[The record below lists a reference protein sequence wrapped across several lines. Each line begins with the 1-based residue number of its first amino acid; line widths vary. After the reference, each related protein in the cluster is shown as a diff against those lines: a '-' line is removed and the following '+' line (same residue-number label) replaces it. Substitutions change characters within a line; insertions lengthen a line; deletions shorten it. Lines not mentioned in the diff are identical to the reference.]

1 MIVVSGKRELSA
13 DHLES
18 EDLEESAPYSNREVG
33 LFTKELSSPHLRKPA
48 RPLSE
53 PGEARLHAVPS
64 SVKTQVLLKEAASE
78 SIKRSVQYFLRIQDS
93 QGYWWAELE
102 SNTTITSE
110 YIMLH
115 TILGCVDPVRTAS
128 MVRYLLKMQ
137 RPNGAWGLYFD
148 DGGDLS
154 TTIET
159 YFALKLAG
167 EDCRSE
173 PLSRARAFIL
183 ERGGI
188 EASRVFT
195 KIWLALFGQYDWK
208 KIPSMPVEVVLLP
221 EDFAFNIY
229 EFSSWARGTIV
240 PLSIV
245 MALRP
250 TLNLPRNKRIPELYV
265 AEEHPDDCRKPLS
278 PTHRLFLLIDGA
290 VKLYERSPIPSL
302 RKRAIEA
309 ARDWVLDHQEE
320 SGDWAGIQPPMVY
333 SILALHYLGYPL
345 EHPAVE
351 KGLRAMEDFC
361 IEDDDGLRMQSC
373 ISPVWDTAL
382 TALAVLDSGQ
392 KADHPALQQ
401 AGRWLIEKQVMTGG
415 DWQVKNCCPPGGWAF
430 EFVNTKYPDV
440 DDSAVVLVALARLKS
455 GIARD
460 GVENSLT
467 RGLEWCLSMQCQNGG
482 WAAFD
487 KENTMMVLNR
497 IPFADNEAMLDYPTA
512 DVTARVIEAM
522 GTMGYPLAHEAA
534 QKGIQFLKSLQETDG
549 SWWGRWGVNYIYG
562 TWSVLRAL
570 RAIGEDLSSGYVHAA
585 LRWIKAHQNEDG
597 GWGETCESYRDHTLG
612 GQGPSTA
619 SQTAWALMGLMACGG
634 AHSPEVQKGIEYLV
648 RNQQSD
654 GTWEEEY
661 FTGTG
666 FPNHFYIRYHNYRN
680 CFPLMAL
687 GQYLQRV
694 GAVSV

>member
-1 MIVVSGKRELSA
+1 MIFVSGKRQLSA
-13 DHLES
+13 DRLES
-18 EDLEESAPYSNREVG
+18 EELEGTPCPDREDGV
-33 LFTKELSSPHLRKPA
+33 FQKELASPHTSKAWSYLTGLPPAHLR
-48 RPLSE
+48 
-53 PGEARLHAVPS
+53 AVPPPG
-64 SVKTQVLLKEAASE
+64 QDQ
-78 SIKRSVQYFLRIQDS
+78 RSLNGSARACMARGVEYFLGIQDPE
-93 QGYWWAELE
+93 GYWWAELE

-115 TILGCVDPVRTAS
+115 TILGTLDPRRQAA
-128 MVRYLLKMQ
+128 MVSYLLGQQ
-137 RPNGAWGLYFD
+137 RDNGAWGLYHD

-154 TTIET
+154 TTVET

-167 EDCRSE
+167 EDPRSE
-173 PLSRARAFIL
+173 PMARARAFVL

-188 EASRVFT
+188 AASRVFT
-195 KIWLALFGQYDWK
+195 KIWLALFGQYKWK
-208 KIPSMPVEVVLLP
+208 RIPSMPVEVVLLP
-221 EDFAFNIY
+221 DDFVFNIY

-250 TLNLPRNKRIPELYV
+250 RLRLPRELQIPEL
-265 AEEHPDDCRKPLS
+265 HDGSDHGSCKRKPLS
-278 PTHRLFLLIDGA
+278 PTHRFFLLLDRFI
-290 VKLYERSPIPSL
+290 KQYERRPIQVL
-302 RKRAIEA
+302 RKRAIQA

-345 EHPAVE
+345 EHPAVAR
-351 KGLRAMEDFC
+351 GLRAMEDFC
-361 IEDDDGLRMQSC
+361 LEDVQGLRMQSC

-382 TALAVLDSGQ
+382 TALALLDCGV
-392 KADHPALQQ
+392 APEHPALRK
-401 AGRWLIEKQVMTGG
+401 AAEWLIEKQVLTGG

-430 EFVNTKYPDV
+430 EFVNSKYPDV
-440 DDSAVVLVALARLKS
+440 DDSAVVLVALERLKS
-455 GIARD
+455 GVPGGKAED
-460 GVENSLT
+460 ALS

-512 DVTARVIEAM
+512 DVSARVIEAM
-522 GTMGYPLAHEAA
+522 GTLGYAMDHPA
-534 QKGIQFLKSLQETDG
+534 GRRGMDFLRKLQEDDG

-562 TWSVLRAL
+562 TWSVLRGL
-570 RAIGEDLSSGYVHAA
+570 KAIGEDPGAPWTRAA
-585 LRWIKAHQNEDG
+585 VRWLKAHQNDDG
-597 GWGETCESYRDHTLG
+597 GWGETCDSYRDPGLC

-619 SQTAWALMGLMACGG
+619 SQTAWAVMGLLAAGE
-634 AHSPEVQKGIEYLV
+634 AESAEVKRGIEYLV
-648 RNQQSD
+648 RNQQPD
-654 GTWEEEY
+654 GTWEEAH

-687 GQYLQRV
+687 GQYLRQV
-694 GAVSV
+694 GTE

>member
-1 MIVVSGKRELSA
+1 MIVAAGKQDLTV
-13 DHLES
+13 DQLES
-18 EDLEESAPYSNREVG
+18 EDAKETVAFGTGEGGFPSREWNV
-33 LFTKELSSPHLRKPA
+33 P
-48 RPLSE
+48 PLVTIHGHSLVS
-53 PGEARLHAVPS
+53 GEADHRPVRSSTAGPPS
-64 SVKTQVLLKEAASE
+64 CAETVRGAIEKSVE
-78 SIKRSVQYFLRIQDS
+78 YFLRIQAPE
-93 QGYWWAELE
+93 GFWWAELE
-102 SNTTITSE
+102 ANTTITSE

-115 TILGCVDPVRTAS
+115 TILGCLDPARKAA
-128 MVRYLLKMQ
+128 MVKYLLKHQ
-137 RPNGAWGLYFD
+137 RSNGAWGLYHD

-167 EDCRSE
+167 EDPRSA
-173 PLSRARAFIL
+173 PMARAREFIL

-188 EASRVFT
+188 EAARVFT

-221 EDFAFNIY
+221 EDFVFSIY

-250 TLNLPRNKRIPELYV
+250 VFTLPRTLRIPELYV
-265 AEEHPDDCRKPLS
+265 PENHPHSRRKPLS
-278 PTHRLFLLIDGA
+278 ATHRLFLLMDGA
-290 VKLYERSPIPSL
+290 VKLYECRPLHGL

-309 ARDWVLDHQEE
+309 ARDWVLDHQED

-333 SILALHYLGYPL
+333 SILALHYLGFPL
-345 EHPAVE
+345 EHPAVAR
-351 KGLRAMEDFC
+351 GLQAMADFC
-361 IEDDDGLRMQSC
+361 IEDGDGLRMQSC

-382 TALAVLDSGQ
+382 TALALLDSGL
-392 KADHPALQQ
+392 KPEHPALRR

-415 DWQVKNCCPPGGWAF
+415 DWQIKSCCPPGGWAF
-430 EFVNTKYPDV
+430 EFVNNKYPDV
-440 DDSAVVLVALARLKS
+440 DDSAVVLVALERLKS
-455 GIARD
+455 AIACH
-460 GVENSLT
+460 GVEKSLS
-467 RGLEWCLSMQCQNGG
+467 RGLEWCLGMQCRNGG

-487 KENTMMVLNR
+487 KDNTMMILNR

-522 GTMGYPLAHEAA
+522 GTMGYPITHTAA
-534 QKGIQFLKSLQETDG
+534 RRGIQFLKSLQETDG

-570 RAIGEDLSSGYVHAA
+570 RAVGEDLNAPYVQAA
-585 LRWIKAHQNEDG
+585 VRWIKSHQNDDG
-597 GWGETCESYRDHTLG
+597 GWGETCDSYRDPGLCG
-612 GQGPSTA
+612 RGPSTA
-619 SQTAWALMGLMACGG
+619 SQTAWAVMGLMAAGE
-634 AHSPEVQKGIEYLV
+634 AHSSEVRRGIEYLV
-648 RNQQSD
+648 RTQQAD
-654 GTWEEEY
+654 GTWEELH

-687 GQYLQRV
+687 GQYLRHMTA
-694 GAVSV
+694 G

>member
-1 MIVVSGKRELSA
+1 MIFVTGKRELSA

-18 EDLEESAPYSNREVG
+18 EELEETAPCLIRESGV
-33 LFTKELSSPHLRKPA
+33 FQRELASPHLRTPWKRVPEA
-48 RPLSE
+48 
-53 PGEARLHAVPS
+53 GEVHLRAVPS
-64 SVKTQVLLKEAASE
+64 PAEAREQFTESLRECIASG
-78 SIKRSVQYFLRIQDS
+78 VQYFLRIQE
-93 QGYWWAELE
+93 QEGYWWAELE

-115 TILGCVDPVRTAS
+115 TILGSLDPVRKAA
-128 MVRYLLKMQ
+128 MVKYLLKQQ
-137 RPNGAWGLYFD
+137 RSNGAWGLYYE

-154 TTIET
+154 TTVET

-167 EDCRSE
+167 EDPRSE
-173 PLSRARAFIL
+173 PLTRAREFIL
-183 ERGGI
+183 EKGGI

-195 KIWLALFGQYDWK
+195 KIWLALFGQYGWN

-221 EDFAFNIY
+221 EHFAFNIY

-250 TLNLPRNKRIPELYV
+250 RFKLPRHLQIPELYSC
-265 AEEHPDDCRKPLS
+265 EHPGRRRKPLT
-278 PTHRLFLLIDGA
+278 PTHRLFLLVDRV
-290 VKLYERSPIPSL
+290 VKQYERRPIAAL
-302 RKRAIEA
+302 RKKAIEA
-309 ARDWVLDHQEE
+309 ARDWVLDHQED

-333 SILALHYLGYPL
+333 SILALHYLGYSL
-345 EHPAVE
+345 EDPPVA

-361 IEDDDGLRMQSC
+361 LEDEEGLRMQSC

-382 TALAVLDSGQ
+382 TALALLDCGE
-392 KADHPALQQ
+392 KPEHPALQR
-401 AGRWLIEKQVMTGG
+401 AGRWLIEKQVLTGG

-430 EFVNTKYPDV
+430 EFVNNKYPDV
-440 DDSAVVLVALARLKS
+440 DDSAVVLVALERLKS
-455 GIARD
+455 AIPCD
-460 GVENSLT
+460 GVEQSLS

-512 DVTARVIEAM
+512 DVSARVIEAM
-522 GTMGYPLAHEAA
+522 GTMGYGLTHRAA
-534 QKGIQFLKSLQETDG
+534 RRGIEFLRNLQEADG

-570 RAIGEDLSSGYVHAA
+570 KAIGEDLSAPYVRAA
-585 LRWIKAHQNEDG
+585 MEWLKVHQNDDG
-597 GWGETCESYRDHTLG
+597 GWGETCDSYRDPALCG
-612 GQGPSTA
+612 KGPSTA
-619 SQTAWALMGLMACGG
+619 SQTAWAVMGLIAGG
-634 AHSPEVQKGIEYLV
+634 EFDSPEAEKGIEYLV
-648 RNQQSD
+648 HNQKPD
-654 GTWEEEY
+654 GTWDEPH

-687 GQYLQRV
+687 GQYLQKMTTP
-694 GAVSV
+694 

>member
-18 EDLEESAPYSNREVG
+18 DEPEETVPYSTREG
-33 LFTKELSSPHLRKPA
+33 GIFPKELSSPHLRKPS
-48 RPLSE
+48 RSPSD
-53 PGEARLHAVPS
+53 PGEARLRAVPS
-64 SVKTQVLLKEAASE
+64 TITTQALLTKAARE
-78 SIKRSVQYFLRIQDS
+78 SIEKSVQYFLRIQDP

-115 TILGCVDPVRTAS
+115 TILGCFDPVRKVS
-128 MVRYLLKMQ
+128 MVKYLLNQQ
-137 RPNGAWGLYFD
+137 RSNGAWGLYHE

-154 TTIET
+154 TTVET

-173 PLSRARAFIL
+173 PLAKARTFIL
-183 ERGGI
+183 EKGGI

-221 EDFAFNIY
+221 EHFAFNIY

-250 TLNLPRNKRIPELYV
+250 ILDLPRKLQIPELYV
-265 AEEHPDDCRKPLS
+265 SQEHPSNGRKPLS

-333 SILALHYLGYPL
+333 SILALHYLGYPV
-345 EHPAVE
+345 EHPAVA

-361 IEDDDGLRMQSC
+361 IEDEGGLRMQSC

-382 TALAVLDSGQ
+382 AALALLDSGE
-392 KADHPALQQ
+392 KPEHPALQQ
-401 AGRWLIEKQVMTGG
+401 AGQWLIEKQVMTGG

-430 EFVNTKYPDV
+430 EFVNNKYPDV
-440 DDSAVVLVALARLKS
+440 DDSAVVLVALERLKS
-455 GIARD
+455 GIPCE
-460 GVENSLT
+460 GVEKSLS
-467 RGLEWCLSMQCQNGG
+467 RGLEWCLSMECRNGG

-487 KENTMMVLNR
+487 KDNTMMALNR

-522 GTMGYPLAHEAA
+522 GTMGYPLSHPAA
-534 QKGIQFLKSLQETDG
+534 QRGIEFLRVLQEPDG

-570 RAIGEDLSSGYVHAA
+570 RAIGEDLRADYVQAA
-585 LRWIKAHQNEDG
+585 LRWIEAHQNEDG
-597 GWGETCESYRDHTLG
+597 GWGETCDSYRDRTLC

-619 SQTAWALMGLMACGG
+619 SQTAWALMGLIACGEAG
-634 AHSPEVQKGIEYLV
+634 SPEVRKGIEYLV
-648 RNQQSD
+648 RTQQPD
-654 GTWEEEY
+654 GTWEERY

-687 GQYLQRV
+687 GQYLQKV
-694 GAVSV
+694 NAG